1 MNQAKMKAAWYEN
14 TGKPEEVLQIG
25 EIDTPKPKADEVL
38 VRVYAS
44 GINPVDIKRRSG
56 NYKGQGYT
64 RIIPHDDGAGVI
76 KAVGEEVDSNR
87 IGERVWVYY
96 GRKNRAFG
104 TAAEYIAIPSKYA
117 VRLPDNTSFAE
128 GACLGVPAMTAHRC
142 LFQDSSLDG
151 KTVLI
156 QGGSSMVG
164 QYAIQLAK
172 WAGATVVATADE
184 DKKLDMARQLG
195 ADYAVNYKTKD
206 VIKKV
211 KEFTKDAGVDRI
223 VEVELAININT
234 DHSVLKPSGIIAAYA
249 SDAGDEMKIPFT
261 PLVLKCSTIHFVGV
275 FFMPKSAHKSAIAD
289 LTECMEQGII
299 KHPIDERFS
308 LEEIIKAHEKS
319 ESGETIGKNV
329 IEIAQEAN

>member
-25 EIDTPKPKADEVL
+25 EIDIPKPKADEVL
-38 VRVYAS
+38 VRLYAS

-76 KAVGEEVDSNR
+76 EAVGEKVSNR

-117 VRLPDNTSFAE
+117 VKLPDNTSFAE

-142 LFQDSSLDG
+142 LFQDGGLDG

-156 QGGSSMVG
+156 QGGSGMVG

-172 WAGATVVATADE
+172 WAGATVIATAGE
-184 DKKLDMARQLG
+184 DKKLEIARKIG
-195 ADYAVNYKTKD
+195 ADYAVNYKSDD
-206 VIKKV
+206 VVERV

-249 SDAGDEMKIPFT
+249 SDASDEMKIPFT

-275 FFMPKSAHKSAIAD
+275 FFMPESAHKSAIAD
-289 LTECMEQGII
+289 LSECMEQGII
-299 KHPIDERFS
+299 RHPIDERFS
-308 LEEIIKAHEKS
+308 FEEIVKAHEKS

-329 IEIAQEAN
+329 IEIAKEAN